1 MVTIERRAWKRFLS
15 IAGPYWLSPDKW
27 RARLLLALLILLLL
41 GETWINVLFNQ
52 QSGEFTSALAA
63 RDAQRFWIS
72 IETCVY
78 ILIVAIPVYAFYYY
92 VKNKLAIHWRRWL
105 TDQYLERYFSNLAFY
120 KLNSSQEIDNPD
132 QRIAEDINTF
142 TRQSLYFLLVGIGAM
157 LQLIAFSGVL
167 WSISRA
173 LVYFLIVYAIA
184 GTVISV
190 FLFGRVLIGLNFS
203 QLRREADFRFS
214 LVRVRENAEPIAF
227 YRGEAKESSHVRGRF
242 FEAFKNYNK
251 LINWQL
257 RLNFFQ
263 YGYAFLTIM
272 LPSAIVAT
280 RVLSGELEVGRAI
293 QAAGAFA
300 AILSALTIIVDNFE
314 SLSLFVAGLDR
325 LDTFSGYLA
334 AKPASQEEA
343 GDEIQVLQDSR
354 LALEHVTLQ
363 TPNRERTLIK
373 DLSVSVNPG
382 EGLLIVGVSGGG
394 KSSLLR
400 AVAGLWNTGK
410 GRIVRPGPEEM
421 QFLPQHPY
429 MVPGN
434 LRDQLLY
441 PNNNHGRISDRELLR
456 LLEMVNLP
464 DLIERFGGLDADVDW
479 GKVLSVGERQRLA
492 FARVL
497 LSRPRYAMLDEATS
511 ALDIGNEE
519 DLYSQLCS
527 TSTTLVSVSHRPTL
541 LKYHHQVLELEGSGQ
556 WQLYSSSNFSFTWQ
570 PPEHRQSGLSDG
582 RGCG

>member
-1 MVTIERRAWKRFLS
+1 
-15 IAGPYWLSPDKW
+15 
-27 RARLLLALLILLLL
+27 
-41 GETWINVLFNQ
+41 
-52 QSGEFTSALAA
+52 
-63 RDAQRFWIS
+63 
-72 IETCVY
+72 VY
-78 ILIVAIPVYAFYYY
+78 ILIVAIPVYAFYFY

-120 KLNSSQEIDNPD
+120 KLNASQEIDNPD

-227 YRGEAKESSHVRGRF
+227 YRGEATESAHVRRRF
-242 FEAFKNYNK
+242 AEAFKNYNK

-263 YGYAFLTIM
+263 YGYAFSTIM

-334 AKPASQEEA
+334 AKPARQEEA
-343 GDEIQVLQDSR
+343 GEEIQVLQDSR

-373 DLSVSVNPG
+373 DLSVCVNPG

-421 QFLPQHPY
+421 QFLPQQPY
-429 MVPGN
+429 MVPGS

-441 PNNNHGRISDRELLR
+441 PNDSHGAISDRELLR

-464 DLIERFGGLDADVDW
+464 DLIERFGGLDADLDW